1 MNVMLTLIRREFWEH
16 RSLWLT
22 PLAVAGLLVLLAAF
36 GAHAS
41 HGPRV
46 TLQLDGR
53 EQLFL
58 DSLTPQDRSK
68 LFGVQIGL
76 FLVPQLLVML
86 VTVSFYVLDC
96 LYTERRDRSIL
107 FWKSL
112 PVSDAETV
120 ASKFLTAILVLPLLA
135 YVLSL
140 VTGFIGYLLISQR
153 FSSTPWVGLAQWNTL
168 VWLRMQ
174 ALLLADTLVA
184 ALWYAPLV
192 ALLLLASAW
201 FRRNLYTWVLLLPVG
216 VAYLE
221 YRVFGTAYLTHL
233 LTYRSVGFFAALGL
247 HPVTSLG
254 GPMPAAADLESKLN
268 ATGLIASA
276 DLWLGLVAA
285 FAFLYLAV
293 RIRRDRDDS

>member
-36 GAHAS
+36 GTHAS
-41 HGPRV
+41 HGAQV
-46 TLQLDGR
+46 AVQLDGR
-53 EQLFL
+53 EQQFL
-58 DSLTPQDRSK
+58 DALTPDDRSRI
-68 LFGVQIGL
+68 FGLQIGL

-112 PVSDAETV
+112 PVSDTETV
-120 ASKFLTAILVLPLLA
+120 AAKFLTAILVVPLLA
-135 YVLSL
+135 YGLAL
-140 VTGFIGYLLISQR
+140 VASFVGYLLLTLR
-153 FSSTPWVGLAQWNTL
+153 FSSTPWAGLAQWNTL

-192 ALLLLASAW
+192 ALLLVASAW
-201 FRRNLYTWVLLLPVG
+201 FRKNLYTWVLLLPVG
-216 VAYLE
+216 LAYLE
-221 YRVFGTAYLTHL
+221 YRAFGTGYLVHL
-233 LTYRSVGFFAALGL
+233 LNYRSFGFFGALGL
-247 HPVTSLG
+247 SLPALRG
-254 GPMPAAADLESKLN
+254 GTGPMPDFEARLN
-268 ATGLIASA
+268 ALGLLASP
-276 DLWLGLVAA
+276 DLWLGVVAA

-293 RIRRDRDDS
+293 RIRRDRDDA